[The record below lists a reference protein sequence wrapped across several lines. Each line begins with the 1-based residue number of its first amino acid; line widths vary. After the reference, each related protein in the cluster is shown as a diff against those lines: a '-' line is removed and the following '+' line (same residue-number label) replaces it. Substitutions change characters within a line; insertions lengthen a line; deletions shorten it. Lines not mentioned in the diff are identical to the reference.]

1 LRNEKSIK
9 LTVSGSSLSNSLLT
23 GHFLMKLEIRN
34 LGVVEKAE
42 IDLKPLT
49 VFIGRN
55 GEGKTWAAYTLSAIL
70 GQQGYRNYL
79 KAYLDGKTQQ
89 TYPIIDSALQQL
101 FDEGNAQIDMIE
113 FANDCAEIY
122 INDVARLAPNWMR
135 SFMATERADFKNLQV
150 DFKLEETKLEFLERI
165 KLVSVQREISLGLL
179 NSVKES
185 GETILYF
192 YSAGSKDLNKL
203 PKTAIKQFI
212 SQEIFQ
218 MLHRSIYDYIHIF
231 PTERTTFITLPFS
244 SIQLRE
250 VRIEEPLKERDKSEF
265 ERRGTPLLE
274 PVKRF
279 LEMILTI
286 YQKKD
291 REEGIKQNP
300 RLQEYINLA
309 DFLEKEILQG
319 NVGFETSELRK
330 ELLFQPKESTK
341 LEMPIVSSMVKELA
355 PLVLCLRYLVEPNEL
370 LIIDEPEMNLH
381 PAAQVQIVEFLAMLV
396 NAGLHVLI
404 TTHSPYIVD
413 HLANLMQAAKHEDPD
428 SIKEMF
434 YLDRTDAFISQ
445 EKVSVYLFE
454 DGTAKNIISEEGT
467 INWETFGQVSDDVS
481 RIYAN
486 LLNEN
491 S

>member
-1 LRNEKSIK
+1 
-9 LTVSGSSLSNSLLT
+9 
-23 GHFLMKLEIRN
+23 MKLEIRN

-70 GQQGYRNYL
+70 GQSGYGNYL
-79 KAYLDGKTQQ
+79 KAYLDGNSQQ
-89 TYPIIDSALQQL
+89 TYPVIDSALQQL
-101 FDEGNAQIDMIE
+101 FEEGNAQIDMIQ
-113 FANDCAEIY
+113 FANDYAEIY

-135 SFMATERADFKNLQV
+135 SFMATERADFENLQV
-150 DFKLEETKLEFLERI
+150 DFKLEETKLEFLARI
-165 KLVSVQREISLGLL
+165 KSVSVEREISLGLL

-185 GETILYF
+185 GERILYF
-192 YSAGSKDLNKL
+192 YSGGGKDLNKL
-203 PKTAIKQFI
+203 PIKAIKQFI
-212 SQEIFQ
+212 IQEIFQ
-218 MLHRSIYDYIHIF
+218 MLHRSIYEYIYTF
-231 PTERTTFITLPFS
+231 PTERTIFITFPFS
-244 SIQLRE
+244 SFRVRE
-250 VRIEEPLKERDKSEF
+250 SRGDEPLKERDKSEF
-265 ERRGTPLLE
+265 ERRETPLME

-279 LEMILTI
+279 LEMIILSS
-286 YQKKD
+286 QKKD
-291 REEGIKQNP
+291 REEEIKENP
-300 RLQEYINLA
+300 RLQEYIKLA

-319 NVGFETSELRK
+319 NVGFETSQLRK
-330 ELLFQPKESTK
+330 ELLFKPKESTK

-355 PLVLCLRYLVEPNEL
+355 PLVLCLRYLVKPNEL

-381 PAAQVQIVEFLAMLV
+381 PAAQVEIAEFLAMLV

-434 YLDRTDAFISQ
+434 YLERTDAFISQ

-486 LLNEN
+486 LLKIQD
-491 S
+491 

>member
-1 LRNEKSIK
+1 
-9 LTVSGSSLSNSLLT
+9 
-23 GHFLMKLEIRN
+23 MKLEIRN

-70 GQQGYRNYL
+70 GQQGYGNYL

-101 FDEGNAQIDMIE
+101 FDEGNAQIDMIK

-122 INDVARLAPNWMR
+122 INDVARFARNWMP
-135 SFMATERADFKNLQV
+135 SFMATERADFDNLQV
-150 DFKLEETKLEFLERI
+150 DLNLAETKAELLKRI
-165 KLVSVQREISLGLL
+165 KSASVESEISLGLL
-179 NSVKES
+179 NALKES
-185 GETILYF
+185 DEGILYF
-192 YSAGSKDLNKL
+192 YSNGEIMNKL
-203 PKTAIKQFI
+203 PKKAIKQFVI
-212 SQEIFQ
+212 QEIFQ
-218 MLHRSIYDYIHIF
+218 MLHKAFYAYIHIF
-231 PTERTTFITLPFS
+231 PTERTTFITFPFS
-244 SIQLRE
+244 SFQLRE
-250 VRIEEPLKERDKSEF
+250 VRSEELLKETDKSEF
-265 ERRGTPLLE
+265 ERRKTPLVE
-274 PVKRF
+274 PVKRL
-279 LEMILTI
+279 LEMII
-286 YQKKD
+286 WSSRKKD
-291 REEGIKQNP
+291 REEEIKNNP
-300 RLQEYINLA
+300 LVEEYVKLA

-319 NVGFETSELRK
+319 KVGFETSELRK

-381 PAAQVQIVEFLAMLV
+381 PAAQVEIAEFLAMLV

-434 YLDRTDAFISQ
+434 YLERTDAFISQ

-486 LLNEN
+486 LLKIQD
-491 S
+491 

>member
-1 LRNEKSIK
+1 
-9 LTVSGSSLSNSLLT
+9 
-23 GHFLMKLEIRN
+23 MKLEIRN

-70 GQQGYRNYL
+70 GQQGSENYL

-89 TYPIIDSALQQL
+89 TYLIIDSALQQL
-101 FDEGNAQIDMIE
+101 LDEGNAQIDMIQ
-113 FANDCAEIY
+113 FANDCAETY

-135 SFMATERADFKNLQV
+135 YFMATERADFENLQV

-165 KLVSVQREISLGLL
+165 KSVSVQREISLGLL

-192 YSAGSKDLNKL
+192 YSGGGKDLNKL
-203 PKTAIKQFI
+203 PIKAIKQFI

-218 MLHRSIYDYIHIF
+218 MLHGSIYDYIYTF
-231 PTERTTFITLPFS
+231 PTERTTFITFPFS
-244 SIQLRE
+244 SFRVRE
-250 VRIEEPLKERDKSEF
+250 IRGEEPLKEREKSELG
-265 ERRGTPLLE
+265 RRGTPLLE

-291 REEGIKQNP
+291 REEEIKENP

-319 NVGFETSELRK
+319 KVGFETSELRK

-381 PAAQVQIVEFLAMLV
+381 PAAQVEIAEFLAMLV

-428 SIKEMF
+428 SIKEIF
-434 YLDRTDAFISQ
+434 YLERTDAFIPQ

-454 DGTAKNIISEEGT
+454 DGTAKNIVSEEGT
-467 INWETFGQVSDDVS
+467 INWETFGNVSDDVS
-481 RIYAN
+481 QIYAS
-486 LLNEN
+486 LLKVKN
-491 S
+491 

>member
-1 LRNEKSIK
+1 
-9 LTVSGSSLSNSLLT
+9 
-23 GHFLMKLEIRN
+23 MKVEIRN
-34 LGVVEKAE
+34 LGVIEKAE

-49 VFIGRN
+49 VFIGGN
-55 GEGKTWAAYTLSAIL
+55 GEGKTWAAYTLSAIF
-70 GQQGYRNYL
+70 GQQGYGHYL
-79 KAYLDGKTQQ
+79 KAYLDGNTQQ
-89 TYPIIDSALQQL
+89 AYPTLDSALQQL
-101 FDEGNAQIDMIE
+101 FEEGNAQIDAVQ
-113 FANDCAEIY
+113 FANEYAETY
-122 INDVARLAPNWMR
+122 INEVAHLAPNWMR
-135 SFMATERADFKNLQV
+135 SFMATDRANFNDLQV
-150 DFKLEETKLEFLERI
+150 DLNLAETKAEFLEKI
-165 KLVSVQREISLGLL
+165 KAASVQRNISLGLL
-179 NSVKES
+179 NAVKET
-185 GETILYF
+185 GNNILYF
-192 YSAGSKDLNKL
+192 YAEGDILKKL
-203 PKTAIKQFI
+203 PGKVIKQFLVR
-212 SQEIFQ
+212 EIFQ
-218 MLHRSIYDYIHIF
+218 LLHREFYAYVYTF
-231 PTERTTFITLPFS
+231 PTERTTFITFPFS
-244 SIQLRE
+244 SFKRRE
-250 VRIEEPLKERDKSEF
+250 VISEELLTDTDKSEL
-265 ERRGTPLLE
+265 EQRGTPLVE

-279 LEMILTI
+279 LEMILAS

-291 REEGIKQNP
+291 REEEIKEN
-300 RLQEYINLA
+300 LQLGEYVKLA
-309 DFLEKEILQG
+309 NFLEKEILQG
-319 NVGFETSELRK
+319 TVGFETSELRK
-330 ELLFQPKESTK
+330 ELLFQPKENTK

-381 PAAQVQIVEFLAMLV
+381 PAAQVEIAEFLAMLV

-434 YLDRTDAFISQ
+434 YLERTDAFISQ

>member
-1 LRNEKSIK
+1 
-9 LTVSGSSLSNSLLT
+9 
-23 GHFLMKLEIRN
+23 MKLEIRN

-70 GQQGYRNYL
+70 GLLGGGNYL
-79 KAYLDGKTQQ
+79 KAYFDGKTQQ

-101 FDEGNAQIDMIE
+101 LDEGNAQIDMIE

-135 SFMATERADFKNLQV
+135 SFMATERADFENLQV
-150 DFKLEETKLEFLERI
+150 DFKLEETKLKLVERI

-192 YSAGSKDLNKL
+192 YLGGGKGLKKL
-203 PKTAIKQFI
+203 PKKAIKRFVI
-212 SQEIFQ
+212 KEIFE
-218 MLHRSIYDYIHIF
+218 MLHRAFYACIHIF

-244 SIQLRE
+244 AFRVKETID
-250 VRIEEPLKERDKSEF
+250 EEPLKETDKSEF
-265 ERRGTPLLE
+265 QGRKTSLVE

-279 LEMILTI
+279 LDMIILSSLI
-286 YQKKD
+286 KED
-291 REEGIKQNP
+291 REKEIKENP
-300 RLQEYINLA
+300 LLEEYVKLA

-319 NVGFETSELRK
+319 EVNFETISELQK

-355 PLVLCLRYLVEPNEL
+355 PLVLCLRYLVKPNEL

-381 PAAQVQIVEFLAMLV
+381 PAAQVEIAEFLAMLV

-413 HLANLMQAAKHEDPD
+413 HLANLMQAAKHEDRD

-434 YLDRTDAFISQ
+434 YLQRTEAFIPQ
-445 EKVSVYLFE
+445 EKVSIYLFE
-454 DGTAKNIISEEGT
+454 DGTAKNLVSEEGT
-467 INWETFGQVSDDVS
+467 IDWETFGKVSDDVS
-481 RIYAN
+481 QIYAN
-486 LLNEN
+486 LLKVND
-491 S
+491 

>member
-1 LRNEKSIK
+1 
-9 LTVSGSSLSNSLLT
+9 
-23 GHFLMKLEIRN
+23 MKVEIRN
-34 LGVVEKAE
+34 LGVIEKSE

-55 GEGKTWAAYTLSAIL
+55 GEGKTWAAYTLSAIF
-70 GQQGYRNYL
+70 GQQGYEPYL
-79 KAYLDGKTQQ
+79 KAYLDGKTQE

-101 FDEGNAQIDMIE
+101 FDEGNAQIDMIK

-122 INDVARLAPNWMR
+122 INDVARFARNWMP
-135 SFMATERADFKNLQV
+135 SFMATERADFDNLRV
-150 DFKLEETKLEFLERI
+150 NLNLAETKVELLKRI
-165 KLVSVQREISLGLL
+165 KSASVESEISLGLL
-179 NSVKES
+179 NALKES
-185 GETILYF
+185 DEGILYF
-192 YSAGSKDLNKL
+192 YSKGKILTKL
-203 PKTAIKQFI
+203 PKKAIKQFVI
-212 SQEIFQ
+212 QEIFQ
-218 MLHRSIYDYIHIF
+218 MLHKAFYAYIHIF
-231 PTERTTFITLPFS
+231 PTERTTFITFPFS
-244 SIQLRE
+244 SFQLRE
-250 VRIEEPLKERDKSEF
+250 VRSEELSKETDKSEF
-265 ERRGTPLLE
+265 ERRKTPLVE
-274 PVKRF
+274 PVKRL
-279 LEMILTI
+279 LEMII
-286 YQKKD
+286 WSSRKKD
-291 REEGIKQNP
+291 REEEIKNNP
-300 RLQEYINLA
+300 LVEEYVKLA

-319 NVGFETSELRK
+319 KVGFETSELRK

-355 PLVLCLRYLVEPNEL
+355 PLVLCLRYLVKPNEL

-381 PAAQVQIVEFLAMLV
+381 PAAQVEIAEFLAMLV

-428 SIKEMF
+428 SIKKMF
-434 YLDRTDAFISQ
+434 YLERTDAFISQ

-486 LLNEN
+486 LLKIQD
-491 S
+491 